1 VPPTLFPTAMAAD
14 ARPSSLL
21 KDGLPCGFR
30 AITGPEGV
38 LWILREGLSLPTD
51 VRIWDGWA
59 RGEGGRLLEGPGG
72 RAPVYQVKPPGVGP
86 SVIRAYRHGGI
97 LGRFFEDR
105 FLGIGRFVAELNASE
120 HLRSRGVATPEVMA
134 LYCRRSAGG
143 FLRGWILTRYLSGGS
158 NLRGWV
164 DGGIPPGPPK
174 KEVLR
179 LAARAVGSLHDA
191 GCLHRDLNLGNLLMT
206 PGEIHLLDL
215 DGARL
220 RNFLTT
226 RERGSNLL
234 RLYRSLAKEA
244 AESEPLGLRERVL
257 FLRTYSRGDERLL
270 RSLWGYFRGRWVL
283 GRLRRALSRRWR
295 R

>member
-1 VPPTLFPTAMAAD
+1 MIAEE
-14 ARPSSLL
+14 RPFGLL
-21 KDGLPCGFR
+21 KEQLPHGFR
-30 AITGPEGV
+30 AIPGQEGV

-51 VRIWDGWA
+51 VRTWDGWT
-59 RGEGGRLLEGPGG
+59 RGEGGRRLEGPGG
-72 RAPVYQVKPPGVGP
+72 RAPVYEVKSVGVGP

-97 LGRFFEDR
+97 LGRFLEDR
-105 FLGIGRFVAELNASE
+105 FLGIGRFLAELHASE
-120 HLRSRGVATPEVMA
+120 HLRSRGVATPEVIA
-134 LYCRRSAGG
+134 LYCRRGAGG
-143 FLRGWILTRYLSGGS
+143 FFRGWILTRYLSGGI

-164 DGGIPPGPPK
+164 DGGIPRGPQK

-179 LAARAVGSLHDA
+179 LAGRAVGSLHDA

-220 RNFLTT
+220 RGFLTR

-234 RLYRSLAKEA
+234 RLYRSLAKEL

-257 FLRTYSRGDERLL
+257 FLRTYARGDKRLL
-270 RSLWGYFRGRWVL
+270 RSLWGYLRVRWML
-283 GRLRRALSRRWR
+283 GRLRRSLSRRR
-295 R
+295 RR